1 MEKLLH
7 TRQKPYYETENEQ
20 LYLGDSFRL
29 LLKMEPESVDMI
41 LLIPVFLSNDGVTC
55 QGGKMV
61 SVNKGNGIREWTA
74 APSMPLTAGGC
85 ACAKGAEAGRYHLD
99 FRNAP

>member
-29 LLKMEPESVDMI
+29 LLK
-41 LLIPVFLSNDGVTC
+41 NGT
-55 QGGKMV
+55 GKR
-61 SVNKGNGIREWTA
+61 G
-74 APSMPLTAGGC
+74 
-85 ACAKGAEAGRYHLD
+85 YD
-99 FRNAP
+99 FC

>member
-41 LLIPVFLSNDGVTC
+41 LLIPRIF
-55 QGGKMV
+55 
-61 SVNKGNGIREWTA
+61 
-74 APSMPLTAGGC
+74 
-85 ACAKGAEAGRYHLD
+85 
-99 FRNAP
+99 

>member
-41 LLIPVFLSNDGVTC
+41 FADPPYFFKQRRCYLSGRE
-55 QGGKMV
+55 
-61 SVNKGNGIREWTA
+61 NGFGE
-74 APSMPLTAGGC
+74 
-85 ACAKGAEAGRYHLD
+85 
-99 FRNAP
+99 

>member
-41 LLIPVFLSNDGVTC
+41 FADPPYF
-55 QGGKMV
+55 
-61 SVNKGNGIREWTA
+61 
-74 APSMPLTAGGC
+74 
-85 ACAKGAEAGRYHLD
+85 
-99 FRNAP
+99 